1 MTTFAA
7 PDTDTDTERPNTQE
21 MAIIHRAFR
30 RESRLLAELTAR
42 VPAGDTARARVL
54 AGYFRWYQ
62 LGLSVHHHGE
72 DELVWP
78 LLLARLDLGADVVLR
93 MEAQHEEV
101 AASLVRAQTAL
112 VAWEAGAGR
121 SDRDALVEA
130 LVEHRAVLIEHLDD
144 EESHLLPLAA
154 EYLSVPEWAAQGE
167 HFLANTPKNALLTL
181 LGAVL
186 EDAQPA
192 ERKAF
197 LAGLPLPARIIW
209 FSVGRILYAA
219 HVRRIRGTHRPVAVA
234 ADKPNPTDKPGT
246 VDGAASATRSAR

>member
-1 MTTFAA
+1 MTTAAA
-7 PDTDTDTERPNTQE
+7 PDTDTERPNTQE

-42 VPAGDTARARVL
+42 VPVGDTARARVL
-54 AGYFRWYQ
+54 ADYFRWYQ
-62 LGLSVHHHGE
+62 LGLGVHHHGE

-101 AASLVRAQTAL
+101 AASLVRVQTAL
-112 VAWEAGAGR
+112 VTWESGAGR

-130 LVEHRAVLIEHLDD
+130 LVAHRAVLIEHLDD

-167 HFLANTPKNALLTL
+167 HFLANTPKDALLTL

-186 EDAQPA
+186 EDAQPD

-219 HVRRIRGTHRPVAVA
+219 HVRRIRGTRRPVAVA
-234 ADKPNPTDKPGT
+234 VAADTSNAVDKPSA
-246 VDGAASATRSAR
+246 VDGAAPATRSAR

>member
-1 MTTFAA
+1 MTISAA
-7 PDTDTDTERPNTQE
+7 PDTEMERPNTQE

-62 LGLSVHHHGE
+62 SGLGVHHHGE

-93 MEAQHEEV
+93 MEAQHEKV
-101 AASLVRAQTAL
+101 AASLARAQTAL
-112 VAWEAGAGR
+112 VAWEAGADR

-130 LVEHRAVLIEHLDD
+130 LVEHRAVLTEHLDD
-144 EESHLLPLAA
+144 EETHLLPLAA
-154 EYLSVPEWAAQGE
+154 AYLSVPEWAAQGE
-167 HFLANTPKNALLTL
+167 HFLANTPKNALVTL

-186 EDAQPA
+186 EDVQPA

-197 LAGLPLPARIIW
+197 LAGLPRPARIIW
-209 FSVGRILYAA
+209 FTVGRILYAA
-219 HVRRIRGTHRPVAVA
+219 HVRRIRGGHRPAAIA
-234 ADKPNPTDKPGT
+234 ADQPGA
-246 VDGAASATRSAR
+246 VDEASAVDEAAPATRLAR